1 MGTRQQRQRPYP
13 YRDAIQFSWSC
24 PPKQSATG
32 DFTHSVEAF
41 DEIGLTDQLLCESLK
56 LDRNK
61 EPFMAPNLNVVDGIE
76 RSMLLVL
83 NNAYR
88 LRKVALECVHHEG
101 RIVVEAENMVKES
114 TPIEGNL
121 SAVPA
126 LSLPYDVWF
135 PAHRHLL
142 TGSEIDRTLFEGCHK
157 LFPMSPIVPQFTQC
171 QKGKKVPNMEL
182 SIPFSDSARY
192 FTIFCKC
199 LKNISNAPLG
209 HYPIVP
215 NFRVLAG

>member
-1 MGTRQQRQRPYP
+1 
-13 YRDAIQFSWSC
+13 
-24 PPKQSATG
+24 
-32 DFTHSVEAF
+32 
-41 DEIGLTDQLLCESLK
+41 
-56 LDRNK
+56 
-61 EPFMAPNLNVVDGIE
+61 MAPNLNVVDGIE

-171 QKGKKVPNMEL
+171 QKGKNFPIWNCL
-182 SIPFSDSARY
+182 SHSLILHDTSLNSAN
-192 FTIFCKC
+192 C
-199 LKNISNAPLG
+199 LKISATQNQDTTRKREISAPPQTFCRELPSDG
-209 HYPIVP
+209 EHYI
-215 NFRVLAG
+215 